1 MAEPIITFLSDFGSR
16 DWFVG
21 VVHGVLHAIHPTAH
35 VVDLSHGVPPG
46 HVARAAFVLEAA
58 APDFPAGTVHLVV
71 VDPGVGTSRRA
82 LAVSARGHH
91 FVGPDNGVL
100 AWALADPEAKVHALS
115 EARYFRQPVSRTF
128 HGRDVF
134 APVAAHLAAGVALDQ
149 MGPRVSEPIRL
160 AANGPI
166 HRAGEI
172 VGHVVFVDHFGNLLT
187 NVTEQD
193 MSDGFPTVPES
204 RIHVLAFEREIRGL
218 SRSYGDAP
226 VGTIVAL
233 IGSSGRLEIAQVGGD
248 ASERLGLG
256 EGDIVRVRAG

>member
-1 MAEPIITFLSDFGSR
+1 
-16 DWFVG
+16 
-21 VVHGVLHAIHPTAH
+21 
-35 VVDLSHGVPPG
+35 
-46 HVARAAFVLEAA
+46 
-58 APDFPAGTVHLVV
+58 
-71 VDPGVGTSRRA
+71 
-82 LAVSARGHH
+82 
-91 FVGPDNGVL
+91 
-100 AWALADPEAKVHALS
+100 
-115 EARYFRQPVSRTF
+115 
-128 HGRDVF
+128 
-134 APVAAHLAAGVALDQ
+134 
-149 MGPRVSEPIRL
+149 
-160 AANGPI
+160 
-166 HRAGEI
+166 
-172 VGHVVFVDHFGNLLT
+172 VDHFGNLLT